1 MLFAATKNRRSTW
14 NNRKYEMDTLE
25 QFAFRIEK
33 LGHRLEARQIEA
45 FERYL
50 AEIRRV
56 NSQLNLVSRNDLQR
70 IPTRHFLD
78 SVMPSLKGILP
89 LGDTIIDIGSG
100 GGFPGIPLGILLPDT
115 SFLLVESNQKKSTF
129 LRQVRRVLSLNNVN
143 VCNARIEKLPELVT
157 DRLYGCAVARAVG
170 SISQLAGWCGC
181 VLKPGGKLICYKG
194 PGPEGEIESAGNVME
209 AEGMVWEGTYSY
221 DEGRRD
227 SPTLVVLRKRN
238 E

>member
-1 MLFAATKNRRSTW
+1 
-14 NNRKYEMDTLE
+14 MDTLE
-25 QFAFRIEK
+25 QFALRIEE
-33 LGHRLEARQIEA
+33 LGHRLDARQIGA
-45 FERYL
+45 FERYM

-56 NSQLNLVSRNDLQR
+56 NSQLNLVSRKDLQR

-115 SFLLVESNQKKSTF
+115 SFLLVESNQKKCTF
-129 LRQVRRVLSLNNVN
+129 LRQVRRVLSLKNVN
-143 VCNARIEKLPELVT
+143 VCNVRIEKLSEFDT
-157 DRLYGCAVARAVG
+157 DRLYDGAVARAVS

-194 PGPEGEIESAGNVME
+194 PGPEEEIESAAEVLE
-209 AEGMVWEGTYSY
+209 AENMVWEGTHSY

-227 SPTLVVLRKRN
+227 SPTLVVLRKRK
-238 E
+238 ES